1 MAGDVL
7 FPDEPASLVA
17 TGFIAAGPWDHVG
30 HTELRE
36 GTVDKEI
43 ARSNDR
49 DDMVATTCSTFLSL
63 TVHCAR
69 CHNHKF
75 DPIKQTDYYRL
86 QAVFAGIDRA
96 DRPYDA
102 DPQMARTR
110 RAIAGAAA
118 RTGSAAAGIGEGVR
132 RGDDARGAR
141 PWSSGSRICRS
152 SWRPRRSTRRAAAR
166 TLGLPHARSPIGPT

>member
-1 MAGDVL
+1 ML
-7 FPDEPASLVA
+7 FPDEPASIVA
-17 TGFIAAGPWDHVG
+17 TGFIAAGPWDAVG

-96 DRPYDA
+96 DRPYDP
-102 DPQMARTR
+102 DPQVARTR
-110 RAIAGAAA
+110 RAAGSHARTRRPSAAA
-118 RTGSAAAGIGEGVR
+118 RTGIC
-132 RGDDARGAR
+132 RGDDPRGH
-141 PWSSGSRICRS
+141 GLG
-152 SWRPRRSTRRAAAR
+152 AADQAV
-166 TLGLPHARSPIGPT
+166 GHGAGGHAD